1 MVDAGP
7 VLLCWEAVGSLSSP
21 VWLFMGVLLVP
32 SDASSCSGELG
43 CHLARVILTPRSCIQ
58 CYRPGELALAK
69 HEAGGC
75 SAQARAKALQPVES
89 FKGAHLTESALFFN
103 FFLFFQFSQMLG
115 FVSHLSVIKSR
126 LLVTEELVERRGFP
140 PVCHFE
146 LGCEKS
152 WAHVAPGRHL
162 AWVREPGKGGRVGK
176 EGPCVQLGC
185 TNGAVLLLV
194 VRGCA
199 QEPDSDPSGSLLRP
213 GMELE
218 QFWYCQQPVTQSFVF
233 IW

>member
-1 MVDAGP
+1 MVGAGP

-75 SAQARAKALQPVES
+75 SAQPRAKALQPVES

-103 FFLFFQFSQMLG
+103 FFSFFPVQSNAGFCFSPLCNK
-115 FVSHLSVIKSR
+115 IKTISNRRTCGKERFSSR
-126 LLVTEELVERRGFP
+126 LPLR
-140 PVCHFE
+140 
-146 LGCEKS
+146 
-152 WAHVAPGRHL
+152 
-162 AWVREPGKGGRVGK
+162 AWV
-176 EGPCVQLGC
+176 
-185 TNGAVLLLV
+185 
-194 VRGCA
+194 
-199 QEPDSDPSGSLLRP
+199 
-213 GMELE
+213 
-218 QFWYCQQPVTQSFVF
+218 
-233 IW
+233 